1 MCTDTCHS
9 ENAPAGFQRR
19 SRRRRRELAE
29 PETDP
34 TLEDRLAGRPQD
46 RSFRS
51 LAGLERTASTSR
63 VLNLAAVAV
72 QNIGDVEYEASPF
85 FRATILNGAV
95 IIKHRLRSDEQYI
108 FEQAKRISTKV
119 IIPFERTDLSLG
131 GRALFVG
138 QRGWQEMLAQL
149 RGGQDEEARDIALL
163 EALDELPS
171 LDPFLLREHLK
182 RRDFKIASCYFAI
195 SAADLERMQRF
206 VSGEVSK
213 LVDLAYSGKQGGGGN
228 ISKLV
233 SLLLSGEV
241 DGRLDP
247 LRLTLGLEAHN
258 FREGIFSWKGFLY
271 YKWVLNSLWPE
282 LRTVLSELAQVKV
295 VGPRDY
301 EMLAQTKEV
310 GGRVNQAILGQVR
323 KVRTTLHVYD
333 EAFDQLTRAGNPI
346 AFRDFL
352 LKSPEM
358 FISLGER
365 TGMVSHIASF
375 WRYRFPKGR
384 PLKVEL
390 AELFDILQDFHQGL
404 GEERGE
410 GEGEDAVRASGPP
423 PPPEGM
429 KMIDVGTAE
438 PLGNAVGV

>member
-1 MCTDTCHS
+1 LVT
-9 ENAPAGFQRR
+9 
-19 SRRRRRELAE
+19 
-29 PETDP
+29 
-34 TLEDRLAGRPQD
+34 RPQD
-46 RSFRS
+46 RSYRS

-63 VLNLAAVAV
+63 VLNLAAVAT
-72 QNIGDVEYEASPF
+72 QNAGQAEYENSPF
-85 FRATILNGAV
+85 FKAASLNGAV
-95 IIKHRLRSDEQYI
+95 IIKHRLRAEEQHIFDE
-108 FEQAKRISTKV
+108 ARRITTKV

-131 GRALFVG
+131 GRSVFVG
-138 QRGWQEMLAQL
+138 QRGWQDLLADL
-149 RGGQDEEARDIALL
+149 RGDQGEEARDVALL

-182 RRDFKIASCYFAI
+182 RRDFGIASCYFAI
-195 SAADLERMQRF
+195 SHADLDRMQRF

-213 LVDLAYSGKQGGGGN
+213 LVDLAYQGKQGGTNN

-233 SLLLSGEV
+233 TLLLSGEV
-241 DGRLDP
+241 DGRLEP

-282 LRTVLSELAQVKV
+282 LRTVIAELAQVKV

-301 EMLAQTKEV
+301 EMMAQVKEV
-310 GGRVNQAILGQVR
+310 SGRVNQAILGQVK

-333 EAFDQLTRAGNPI
+333 RAFDQLTRAGNPV

-375 WRYRFPKGR
+375 WRYRFPTGR

-390 AELFDILQDFHQGL
+390 GELFDILQDFHQGL
-404 GEERGE
+404 GEEDE
-410 GEGEDAVRASGPP
+410 YA
-423 PPPEGM
+423 
-429 KMIDVGTAE
+429 DVSIERPREANSSLFDIE
-438 PLGNAVGV
+438 AAPLGVVIPG

>member
-1 MCTDTCHS
+1 VV
-9 ENAPAGFQRR
+9 ARA
-19 SRRRRRELAE
+19 
-29 PETDP
+29 
-34 TLEDRLAGRPQD
+34 QD

-51 LAGLERTASTSR
+51 LSGLERTASTSR
-63 VLNLAAVAV
+63 VLNLAAVAS
-72 QNIGDVEYEASPF
+72 QNVGDPEYESAPF
-85 FRATILNGAV
+85 FKAAALNGAV
-95 IIKHRLRSDEQYI
+95 IIKHRIRNDEQYI

-131 GRALFVG
+131 GRSLFVG
-138 QRGWQEMLAQL
+138 QRGWQELLNQL
-149 RGGQDEEARDIALL
+149 RGTQDDEARDVALL

-182 RRDFKIASCYFAI
+182 RRDFKIANCYFAI
-195 SAADLERMQRF
+195 SAPDLERMQRF

-213 LVDLAYSGKQGGGGN
+213 LVDLAYGGGKTSGAPNAN

-233 SLLLSGEV
+233 SLLLSGQ
-241 DGRLDP
+241 DDTRLEP
-247 LRLTLGLEAHN
+247 LRLTLGLEGEN

-282 LRTVLSELAQVKV
+282 LREVIAELSEIKV

-301 EMLAQTKEV
+301 EMLNQVKDV

-323 KVRTTLHVYD
+323 KVRSTLQVYD
-333 EAFDQLTRAGNPI
+333 DAFAELTTAGNPM

-358 FISLGER
+358 FITLGER

-390 AELFDILQDFHQGL
+390 DELFDILQDFHQGL
-404 GEERGE
+404 GED
-410 GEGEDAVRASGPP
+410 EDKPKQVAT
-423 PPPEGM
+423 
-429 KMIDVGTAE
+429 VGDSALLDPANAE
-438 PLGNAVGV
+438 PIGKQVQTL